1 MGYIPFEFQNLAAN
15 KMSTVLG
22 LFATV
27 VPGAPSGG
35 VQPLYRS
42 TLAHDRNWFP

>member
-22 LFATV
+22 LRATV
-27 VPGAPSGG
+27 LRTCDAI
-35 VQPLYRS
+35 
-42 TLAHDRNWFP
+42 